1 MESNALE
8 RKYVTDSENVYI
20 GNMETNSG
28 RESLGEKRIAIVDGL
43 NIAYSRNDRKAR
55 LADIIAVEKTLK
67 RHFDSVE
74 IFIDASARYKIDN
87 NKAME
92 DLIKKNRIILCP
104 AKISA
109 DDVIWVRAASLVENG
124 VNVWIV
130 TNDLFPLG
138 RSQKNG
144 ILVGN
149 LTVTI
154 MPSGETYL
162 LERNVK
168 YLEVMNDTEIE
179 SQNHLHLA
187 ECLNK

>member
-162 LERNVK
+162 LECNVK

>member
-1 MESNALE
+1 
-8 RKYVTDSENVYI
+8 
-20 GNMETNSG
+20 METNSG